1 MAKAGDTVTI
11 TSDMTDEEIRNLGLR
26 VLRREL
32 GLTGFVRF
40 MRHFVK
46 GSGDYSV
53 ERRQW
58 LDQLTVEEILDEI
71 RKSRE

>member
-1 MAKAGDTVTI
+1 VTV
-11 TSDMTDEEIRNLGLR
+11 TSDMTDEEIRNLGLQ

-53 ERRQW
+53 ERHQW
-58 LDQLTVEEILDEI
+58 LDQLIVEDILNEI
-71 RKSRE
+71 RKNRG